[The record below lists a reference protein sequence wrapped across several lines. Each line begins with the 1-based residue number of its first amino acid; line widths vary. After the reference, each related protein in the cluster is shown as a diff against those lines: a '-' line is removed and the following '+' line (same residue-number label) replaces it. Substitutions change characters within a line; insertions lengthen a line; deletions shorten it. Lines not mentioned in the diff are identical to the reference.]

1 MVNHPGMSYSTVMSK
16 EPAKIAVASLPFEQA
31 IQELEQH
38 APALGHT
45 FSQALAQSRIGVF
58 AKLVDAEHRLRDGD
72 RIECYRLLQIDPKES
87 RRRRAAVQAARR
99 AAKPA

>member
-1 MVNHPGMSYSTVMSK
+1 MRVDFLH
-16 EPAKIAVASLPFEQA
+16 ALPDEAQQLTLELPEDATLGQA
-31 IQELEQH
+31 IQALAQH
-38 APALGHT
+38 APALGLT

-72 RIECYRLLQIDPKES
+72 RIECYRPLQIDPKES